1 MNLFNNISRLYILC
15 IILYQV
21 YKILKIIYEIIIYR
35 LLLKIYLCLS
45 SIGVINE
52 NEIRKFIGCK
62 SKYRDELS
70 IKLTFFDLCI
80 SAYNYTNE
88 TALRVLLEF
97 YVFLER

>member
-1 MNLFNNISRLYILC
+1 MYILC

-21 YKILKIIYEIIIYR
+21 YKILKIIYEIITYR

-62 SKYRDELS
+62 SKYR
-70 IKLTFFDLCI
+70 
-80 SAYNYTNE
+80 NH
-88 TALRVLLEF
+88 
-97 YVFLER
+97 